1 MKKSTIIIIV
11 VVALLAIWGVSGY
24 NGLVTWTKTS
34 AGNGLT

>member
-11 VVALLAIWGVSGY
+11 VVALLAIWESAVITDS
-24 NGLVTWTKTS
+24 LPWTKTS

>member
-24 NGLVTWTKTS
+24 NGLVTHGRKRQR
-34 AGNGLT
+34 AMV